1 MIPAGFD
8 YAAPKTV
15 ADALKLLRRH
25 PEARIM
31 AGGQSLLSLMKLR
44 VATPPMVVD
53 LGRIEGLAY
62 IRKRGPTL
70 AIGAMTT
77 HAEIAAS
84 AIVRREA
91 RALAEAAEAIGD
103 MQVRNMGTIG
113 GSLAHADPA
122 ADYPAAFLALE
133 GSVVVGGGRQSRII
147 PADNFFTGL
156 FSTALSAGEIITEV
170 RIPLRPAITG
180 SAYLKMKHP
189 ASGFAIVGAA
199 AVVRAGAKKG
209 DAAQVRLAFTGAAA
223 HAFRAK
229 AVEAALAGKVLDDA
243 TVRVAMEHAAGGF
256 EPLEDLAADGAY
268 RRQLVRVY
276 GRRAVLAARPG

>member
-1 MIPAGFD
+1 MIPAAFD

-15 ADALKLLRRH
+15 ADATRLLRRH
-25 PEARIM
+25 PDAKIM

-44 VATPPMVVD
+44 VAAPPLVVD
-53 LGRIEGLAY
+53 LGRIKGLAY
-62 IRKRGPTL
+62 IRKRGNTL

-84 AIVRREA
+84 ATVREEA

-103 MQVRNMGTIG
+103 LQVRNMGTIG

-122 ADYPAAFLALE
+122 ADYPAVFLALE
-133 GSVVVGGGRQSRII
+133 GSVVVQGARKSRTI
-147 PADNFFTGL
+147 PADAFFTGL
-156 FSTALSAGEIITEV
+156 FSTTLSGGEIITEV

-199 AVVRAGAKKG
+199 AVLRAGAKKG
-209 DAAQVRLAFTGAAA
+209 DAAQVRVAFTGAAA

-229 AVEAALAGKVLDDA
+229 AVEAALAGKALDDA
-243 TVRVAMEHAAGGF
+243 TVRAAMEHAVGGF
-256 EPLEDLAADGAY
+256 EMLEDLAADAAY
-268 RRQLVRVY
+268 RVQLVRVY
-276 GRRAVLAARPG
+276 GRRAVLAAAG